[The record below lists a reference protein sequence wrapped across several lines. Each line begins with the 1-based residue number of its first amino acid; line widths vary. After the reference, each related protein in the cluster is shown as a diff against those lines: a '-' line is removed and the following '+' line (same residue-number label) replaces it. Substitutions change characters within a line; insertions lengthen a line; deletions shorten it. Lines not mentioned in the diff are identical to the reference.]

1 VVRAVS
7 QSQVEL
13 NALLQTVL
21 EDFGGGFSL
30 MRALRGED
38 GEIAD
43 WELLH
48 ANEYVRQR
56 WLGLLP
62 EAGARM
68 SSLGGH
74 DGSEPFVTLQSAAI
88 ASRRREEAATL
99 VHAPAGTAWRRIV
112 AIPVADDVVAS
123 MTYDISDVIDLEAR
137 VAALSE
143 HVWDVVAITDADA
156 NLTWVS
162 PSVERSLGYAAV
174 DLVGRAASDLIFAE
188 DVDATMQRFV
198 EVLAD
203 PGVSG
208 HPLEVRIL
216 DAGGAPR
223 WFECVG
229 INRLDDP
236 LLGGLVVSLHDIDA
250 RKRSEAA
257 LRASEAR
264 TRSIVETAGDG
275 IITLDEHGLIETF
288 NQAAE
293 RMFGTRAADVI
304 GRSYPD
310 LIPDTA
316 VDHLRTHFAL
326 RSGST
331 ATPAEVFACHPEKG
345 EFPIQVSLSATSID
359 GSIVYTAIVRDITR
373 QRQIE
378 DQLEH
383 MALRDDLTGLPNRR
397 AVLDRLRGI
406 LARPSTTA
414 GHVIGVLYLD
424 LDDFKLIND
433 TLGQDI
439 GDRLLTRV
447 ADRLAGAIDPGDV
460 LARPGG
466 DEFIVLCDLRRSAD
480 ALGRLAESITNALR
494 EPFVV
499 GRHEIFVTASVG
511 IATTGRDAETSV
523 ELLRNADTA
532 MHRAKQRGRGQVER
546 FDQGMRIEL
555 AARLGLESS
564 LQRALERDE
573 LRALYQPIVELTSGR
588 MVKQEALVRWLRPG
602 NGMVSPDEFISVA
615 EETGLI
621 VPIGE
626 WMLHRATAD
635 AAAWQ
640 ADHPGIGVA
649 VNVSG
654 RQLERSDLAS
664 AVTQAL
670 RTSALPPQLLT
681 LEVTESVLVRDED
694 RMLTALNEL
703 RALGVR
709 IAIDDFGTG
718 YSSLTYLHRLPIHEL
733 KIDGSFIATL
743 DPSREEHPL
752 VGMMVQLGEALGFDT
767 VAEHIDSEQ
776 KAEALQRMGCTYG
789 QGFYFARPAPLDAT
803 R

>member
-1 VVRAVS
+1 MS

-13 NALLQTVL
+13 NALLQTAL
-21 EDFGGGFSL
+21 EEFGGGFSL
-30 MRALRGED
+30 MRAVRGDD

-48 ANEYVRQR
+48 ANEYVRRR

-62 EAGARM
+62 DAGATM
-68 SSLGGH
+68 SPLEAHG
-74 DGSEPFVTLQSAAI
+74 GSEPFVTLQRAAM

-143 HVWDVVAITDADA
+143 HVWDVVAITDAA
-156 NLTWVS
+156 AHVTWVS
-162 PSVERSLGYAAV
+162 PSVERSLGYAPA
-174 DLVGRAASDLIFAE
+174 DLIGRAASDLIFSE
-188 DVDATMQRFV
+188 DVEATMQRFT
-198 EVLAD
+198 EVLSD
-203 PGVSG
+203 PEVSG

-216 DAGGAPR
+216 DVSGAPR
-223 WFECVG
+223 WYECVG

-275 IITLDEHGLIETF
+275 IITLDEDGVIETF

-293 RMFGTRAADVI
+293 RIFGTRARDVI
-304 GRSYPD
+304 GRSYPE

-326 RSGST
+326 TSGST
-331 ATPAEVFACHPEKG
+331 TAPTEVFAFHRDKG
-345 EFPIQVSLSATSID
+345 EFPIQVSLSETTID

-397 AVLDRLRGI
+397 AVIERLRGI

-424 LDDFKLIND
+424 LDDFKLVND
-433 TLGQDI
+433 TLGQDV

-447 ADRLAGAIDPGDV
+447 ADRVAGAIDPGDV

-466 DEFIVLCDLRRSAD
+466 DEFIVLCDVRRSAD
-480 ALGRLAESITNALR
+480 ALARLAGSITHALR

-499 GRHEIFVTASVG
+499 GRHEIFVTASIG

-532 MHRAKQRGRGQVER
+532 MHRAKERGRGHVER
-546 FDQGMRIEL
+546 FDQAMRIDL
-555 AARLGLESS
+555 AARLGMESS

-573 LRALYQPIVELTSGR
+573 LLAVYQPIVELGSGR

-602 NGMVSPDEFISVA
+602 NGMVPPDEFIKVA
-615 EETGLI
+615 EDTGLI

-640 ADHPGIGVA
+640 AEHPGVGVA

-670 RTSALPPQLLT
+670 RTSELPPQLLT
-681 LEVTESVLVRDED
+681 LEVTESVLVRDEI
-694 RMLTALNEL
+694 RMLGALHEL
-703 RALGVR
+703 RSLGVR

-743 DPSREEHPL
+743 DPANEEHPL
-752 VGMMVQLGEALGFDT
+752 VGMMVQLGQALGFDT

-789 QGFYFARPAPLDAT
+789 QGFYFARPAPLDPT
-803 R
+803 T